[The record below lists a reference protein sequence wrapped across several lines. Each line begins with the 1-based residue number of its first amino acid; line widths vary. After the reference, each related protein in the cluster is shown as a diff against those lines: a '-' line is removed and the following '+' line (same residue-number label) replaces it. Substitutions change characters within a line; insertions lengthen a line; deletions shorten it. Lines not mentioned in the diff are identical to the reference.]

1 MWKIFLIAALL
12 GCKMRLLRFAIANFR
27 SQSPIKSGATRIGDV
42 DVTIAEGQG
51 ADKKDRFFLVT
62 ANAILKALPEK
73 DYAGRILVPSDER
86 ESCEFAIDAICNIV
100 STFHGCSRSILSPIP
115 CVAFE
120 CEDTNERKYLDESR
134 GILATHK
141 GDSGVRSAIPMEANL
156 LTSVSDRLIGV
167 ALLAEAYAGSESG
180 RYREFVRFFELAFRA
195 PFTQLNKKLC
205 KFFEP
210 TPFGYTR
217 TEINRWVALRHP
229 LIHADMK
236 KSSAIAVTGDVQR
249 HILRMEQAALD
260 VLFNKASWSD
270 KSIERRAVW
279 YPEACTT
286 SENGN
291 IIVKQ
296 GSKLSMLFRTYDEF
310 DVYPRILNA
319 KINKIE
325 ESWYFK
331 INEDDAPKLS
341 T

>member
-1 MWKIFLIAALL
+1 
-12 GCKMRLLRFAIANFR
+12 MRLLRFAIANFR

-134 GILATHK
+134 GILAAHK

-195 PFTQLNKKLC
+195 PFTQLNSNCANFLNLHRLD
-205 KFFEP
+205 
-210 TPFGYTR
+210 TP
-217 TEINRWVALRHP
+217 E
-229 LIHADMK
+229 
-236 KSSAIAVTGDVQR
+236 QR
-249 HILRMEQAALD
+249 
-260 VLFNKASWSD
+260 
-270 KSIERRAVW
+270 
-279 YPEACTT
+279 
-286 SENGN
+286 
-291 IIVKQ
+291 
-296 GSKLSMLFRTYDEF
+296 
-310 DVYPRILNA
+310 
-319 KINKIE
+319 
-325 ESWYFK
+325 
-331 INEDDAPKLS
+331 
-341 T
+341 